1 MRYLFSSLPRKGKSR
16 LIELILRS
24 RLRGGDV
31 LGLLP
36 ILILA
41 ACSVGPNYK
50 RPPAE
55 TATYFKEQPGWVL
68 AQPQLPGANG
78 DWWAIYDDAE
88 LNLLE
93 SEIDLSNQNVAQ
105 AEAAYHQAQ
114 AVVAAARSA
123 YFPTLTANFGLDYS
137 QSGRSRS
144 SSGTA
149 VVSGASTTTT
159 STAGSVA
166 GATAGGVS
174 TGGNAGGTLGGTASQ
189 GATLIES
196 GSSAGGVSRIYNLNG
211 GFSWD
216 VDVWGR
222 IRRTVEEDVA
232 LAQANAADV
241 QAVRLAAQGT
251 LAEDYFELRGEDQ
264 LQILLDETV
273 KAYKQ
278 SLQITVNQYN
288 AGVAAQS
295 DVINAR
301 TLLETTESS
310 AINIEVSRQ
319 QLEHAIALLIGKP
332 PAELAIPPAPLT
344 VNVPLIPVDVPST
357 LLERRPDIAQAEREM
372 QAENAAIGVAIAAY
386 YPDLTL
392 SANYGY
398 DNSSLTNLVS
408 AANREWSGGPS
419 IAETLFDGG
428 LRSAEIEEARALYAQ
443 SVATYRQTVLTAL
456 QSVEDSLVQQR
467 VYTQQAVVLN
477 AAVSDAE
484 KAVQLELNQYKAGTT
499 VFSNVIQAQ
508 TTALADEETAVT
520 LRENRLTASVA
531 LIEDMGGGWDQT
543 ALPTRDQVED
553 PTFEGTVPDACDAGG
568 ILTNPGCW

>member
-1 MRYLFSSLPRKGKSR
+1 MKRIL
-16 LIELILRS
+16 EL
-24 RLRGGDV
+24 V
-31 LGLLP
+31 PALL
-36 ILILA
+36 LA

-55 TATYFKEQPGWVL
+55 TATYFKEQPGWVV
-68 AQPQLPGANG
+68 ADPQLPGVDG
-78 DWWAIYDDAE
+78 PWWTIYNDPE

-105 AEAAYHQAQ
+105 AEGAYRQSQ

-123 YFPTLTANFGLDYS
+123 YFPTVTANFGLNFS
-137 QSGRSRS
+137 QSGRGRNGVSN
-144 SSGTA
+144 
-149 VVSGASTTTT
+149 VVSGSSTTTN
-159 STAGSVA
+159 STASSVTGA
-166 GATAGGVS
+166 GT
-174 TGGNAGGTLGGTASQ
+174 AGGTLGGTATQ

-216 VDVWGR
+216 IDVWGR

-232 LAQANAADV
+232 LAQANAADI
-241 QAVRLAAQGT
+241 QAVKLAAQGM

-264 LQILLDETV
+264 LQILLNETV
-273 KAYKQ
+273 KAYRQ
-278 SLQITVNQYN
+278 SLQITLNQYN
-288 AGVAAQS
+288 AGVAAQT
-295 DVINAR
+295 DLINAR
-301 TLLETTESS
+301 TLLETTQST
-310 AINIEVSRQ
+310 AINIEISRQ

-332 PAELAIPPAPLT
+332 PAELTIPPASLT
-344 VNVPLIPVDVPST
+344 TAIPVIPVDVPST
-357 LLERRPDIAQAEREM
+357 LLERRPDVAQAEREM

-398 DNSSLTNLVS
+398 DNNSLTNLVS

-419 IAETLFDGG
+419 LAETLFDGG
-428 LRSAEIEEARALYAQ
+428 LRTAEVEEARSLYEQ

-467 VYTQQAVVLN
+467 VLANQSVVLTQAVK
-477 AAVSDAE
+477 DAE
-484 KAVQLELNQYKAGTT
+484 KAVQLTLNQYKAGTT

-508 TTALADEETAVT
+508 TIALGDEETAVT
-520 LRENRLTASVA
+520 LRENQLTASVA
-531 LIEDMGGGWDQT
+531 LIENMGGGWDQSR
-543 ALPTRDQVED
+543 LPTRDQIED
-553 PTFEGTVPDACDAGG
+553 PTYGGTRPNACDVGG
-568 ILTNPGCW
+568 VLTNASCW